1 MIDDVKFD
9 KIELPFESNFDL
21 SICHRQFSH
30 FSHKMAPYNRYQ
42 WSDMGPLQMAE
53 DKSGFHWVELWT
65 DWYPYA

>member
-30 FSHKMAPYNRYQ
+30 FSHKMAPYNRYK
-42 WSDMGPLQMAE
+42 WSDMGPGVKTPNCGVLTGIHMPRVI
-53 DKSGFHWVELWT
+53 H
-65 DWYPYA
+65 P